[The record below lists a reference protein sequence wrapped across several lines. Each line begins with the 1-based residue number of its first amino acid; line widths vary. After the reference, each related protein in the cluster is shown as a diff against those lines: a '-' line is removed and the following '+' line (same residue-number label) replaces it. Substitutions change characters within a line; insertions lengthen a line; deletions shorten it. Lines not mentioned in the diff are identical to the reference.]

1 MIFRR
6 LKAHVEKENWFA
18 VAIDFAIVVIGVF
31 IGIQVANWNEANARQ
46 RAAFESLES
55 VLRDV
60 ESDIEHFQTQSVFWE
75 QVIREG
81 QKALSATPVG
91 SDEDPSSWPTLLAFH
106 NASQYDQ
113 VTFKQA
119 AYAEFL
125 NTGQFRLIRD
135 DDLRDQ
141 LQQYYAPRGLGVVQ
155 RIPAYRETVRRLI
168 PFQYQK
174 YIFENCVTTSTQGDH
189 VFDPCPP
196 PETVEGLARIVNGLQ
211 ADPDIRADL
220 DYALTNAFLT
230 ITILNEKVNEAKAVS
245 DSLRNVLTDDFQTA
259 DSL

>member
-1 MIFRR
+1 M
-6 LKAHVEKENWFA
+6 
-18 VAIDFAIVVIGVF
+18 
-31 IGIQVANWNEANARQ
+31 
-46 RAAFESLES
+46 
-55 VLRDV
+55 
-60 ESDIEHFQTQSVFWE
+60 
-75 QVIREG
+75 
-81 QKALSATPVG
+81 
-91 SDEDPSSWPTLLAFH
+91 
-106 NASQYDQ
+106 
-113 VTFKQA
+113 TFKQA